1 VEVNHF
7 YYETD
12 IDNLGRVKAVCG
24 SNELATGVL

>member
-1 VEVNHF
+1 MDVNHF

-12 IDNLGRVKAVCG
+12 IDNLGRVEAVCG

>member
-1 VEVNHF
+1 MDINCF
-7 YYETD
+7 YYKTD